1 MANFYITQFIHR
13 SLLEIGS
20 DPCNKNKKLQT
31 PYAAANDKK
40 TRNTFRRFMETYP
53 DKFNYQ
59 KVLFITILFITEYI
73 AINIKRNIIFIYY
86 LIVSNTWAT

>member
-1 MANFYITQFIHR
+1 
-13 SLLEIGS
+13 LEIGS

-40 TRNTFRRFMETYP
+40 TRNTFRRFMEANP

-59 KVLFITILFITEYI
+59 KVMFSTKRC
-73 AINIKRNIIFIYY
+73 INISTRKKIKFIIY
-86 LIVSNTWAT
+86 L

>member
-1 MANFYITQFIHR
+1 MDIASKYGAYILLLLLNKFYIFNEILSCIIWFVDR
-13 SLLEIGS
+13 LLLEIGS

-40 TRNTFRRFMETYP
+40 TRNAFRRFMEANP

-59 KVLFITILFITEYI
+59 KVLFTIECYI
-73 AINIKRNIIFIYY
+73 NNI
-86 LIVSNTWAT
+86 